1 MENSI
6 VSILEWINDTPM
18 AEAIRGTE
26 WAFPALETIHV
37 LAIVFVVG
45 SITRLDMRLMGLVWQ
60 DRAVTDVS
68 DEMLPYTWTAFVIA
82 TIFGVLLWTA
92 KPMTYFGIAFFDVK
106 MLLMACAAVN
116 MLVFQLVTFKSV
128 AQWNNDPIPPAAARF
143 AGFLSMAFWVGVVIC
158 GRLIG
163 FV

>member
-1 MENSI
+1 MNGVLSI
-6 VSILEWINDTPM
+6 FQSINDTPM
-18 AEAIRGTE
+18 AEAIRE
-26 WAFPALETIHV
+26 SVWVFPALETVHV

-60 DRAVTDVS
+60 DRPVTEVS

-82 TIFGVLLWTA
+82 AVFGVLLWTS
-92 KPMTYFGIAFFDVK
+92 KPITYFQIAFFDVK
-106 MLLMACAAVN
+106 MILMACAAVN
-116 MLVFQLVTFKSV
+116 MLVFQLVTFKTV
-128 AQWNNDPIPPAAARF
+128 ANWDRDPIPPAAVRF